1 MTMRK
6 LLVALAVIG
15 ALAPSTAAFAA
26 PDKQACLAAY
36 EQTQKLKKSGKLLEA
51 RKQSLLCAQS
61 ECPTVV
67 RDDCTSWS
75 VELEKATPTIVL
87 VVTDAEGKDVTDA
100 KAYLDGEEVA
110 SHLDGSSIALNPG
123 THKLRVERDG
133 AESIERDVVAHEG
146 DKNRKITVKFPGKE
160 AASTEPVAAPPSP
173 KAPPA
178 DTAPAAP
185 TTASKPVPVAAW
197 VLGGVGVAG
206 LIGFAT
212 FGSMGSSK
220 KSDLDAR
227 GCKPDCPQGDVDAA
241 KRDFLVADVLL
252 GVGVVSLGVATVLVL
267 TRGREDKSPAAAS
280 VPAVDVALGAR
291 GGSASLKWSF

>member
-1 MTMRK
+1 MRK

-15 ALAPSTAAFAA
+15 ALAPSTAALAA

-36 EQTQKLKKSGKLLEA
+36 EQTQKLRKSGKLLEA
-51 RKQSLLCAQS
+51 RKQSLICAQS

-75 VELEKATPTIVL
+75 VDLEKATPTIVL

-100 KAYLDGEEVA
+100 KAFVDGDEVA

-123 THKLRVERDG
+123 THKLRVERAG

-160 AASTEPVAAPPSP
+160 ASTSEPASPASKP
-173 KAPPA
+173 PPA
-178 DTAPAAP
+178 DGTPAPAP
-185 TTASKPVPVAAW
+185 TTVARPVPAAAW
-197 VLGGVGVAG
+197 VLGGVGVLG
-206 LIGFAT
+206 LVGFAT

-227 GCKPDCPQGDVDAA
+227 GCKPDCPQADVDAA

-291 GGSASLKWSF
+291 GGSATLKWTF